1 MAPYERQ
8 FCDHFLL
15 LKPEEASFY
24 DLVRFLLFSD
34 YSETCGFLDF
44 TESLEADFW
53 RRWYIFNSLLVQKL
67 LLLYGKP
74 LVLIGN
80 MLELWLNLLLRN
92 GGFLKLFF
100 KFFTGEVVLPD
111 PSSATFTSV
120 VGCLDGRVELDKSI
134 RQDDHIKYNAS
145 LAMMASKLSY
155 ENAEFVH
162 TIIRD
167 HWNMEYLGF
176 YNFWNDFQ
184 GQPSTQAIMFQ
195 ETKNNPNLIV
205 VGFRGTD
212 PFDPIA
218 IGIDV
223 DFSWIELK
231 GVGKAHSGFMKALG
245 LQKDKGWPK
254 EIEKGSDPQ
263 QQFAYYEVRSK
274 LREILQKNKRAKF
287 ILTGHSLG
295 GALAILFVTI
305 LAMHEEAW
313 LLDKLE
319 GVYTFGQPRVGNKQ
333 FGDYMK
339 EKLNENDVRYLRYVY
354 CNDVV
359 PRVPYDDDCIF
370 FEHFSPVLY
379 YNVYYNGKVLW
390 EEPNKNYFSL
400 LWVIPMQ
407 LNAVLELIRSFI
419 IPYIR
424 GSDYKESWLMKMYRV
439 FGLIIPGLVAHS
451 SQDYINIT
459 RLGSLPI
466 DLQNSLGATRR
477 LELKWN
483 TGKTSEAKEIK
494 P

>member
-1 MAPYERQ
+1 MAPAYERQ
-8 FCDHFLL
+8 FCDHFML
-15 LKPEEASFY
+15 LKPEDGSFY
-24 DLVRFLLFSD
+24 GLIRFLLFSD
-34 YSETCGFLDF
+34 YSETSGFLHY
-44 TESLEADFW
+44 TETDLQGDFW

-67 LLLYGKP
+67 LLLFGKP
-74 LVLIGN
+74 LVLVGN
-80 MLELWLNLLLRN
+80 MLKLWLNLLSRN

-100 KFFTGEVVLPD
+100 KFFTGGVVRPD

-134 RQDDHIKYNAS
+134 RQGDRKYNAS

-167 HWNMEYLGF
+167 HWNMENLGF

-195 ETKNNPNLIV
+195 DTKNNPNLIV

-218 IGIDV
+218 LGIDV
-223 DFSWIELK
+223 DLSWIELE
-231 GVGKAHSGFMKALG
+231 GVGMAHSGFMKALG

-254 EIEKGSDPQ
+254 EIEKRSDPQ
-263 QQFAYYEVRSK
+263 QQYAYYEIRSK
-274 LREILQKNKRAKF
+274 LREILQKNERAKF
-287 ILTGHSLG
+287 IVTGHSLG

-333 FGDYMK
+333 FGYYMK
-339 EKLNENDVRYLRYVY
+339 EKLKENDVRYLRYVY
-354 CNDVV
+354 CNDIV
-359 PRVPYDDDCIF
+359 PRVPYDDDSIF
-370 FEHFSPVLY
+370 FEHFSPCLY
-379 YNVYYNGKVLW
+379 YNMYYNGKVLG
-390 EEPNKNYFSL
+390 EEPNKNYFSP
-400 LWVIPMQ
+400 LWVIPKY

-419 IPYIR
+419 IPYIG
-424 GSDYKESWLMKMYRV
+424 GSDYKENWLMKMYRV
-439 FGLIIPGLVAHS
+439 LGLIIPGLAEHS
-451 SQDYINIT
+451 LQDYVNIT
-459 RLGSLPI
+459 RLGSLPM
-466 DLQNSLGATRR
+466 DLQNSLRHRNSKVG
-477 LELKWN
+477 LPK
-483 TGKTSEAKEIK
+483 KSQ
-494 P
+494 